1 MTEIID
7 EKTVLK
13 FNKNIL
19 KRYEHNLNGG
29 TMILYDVETEALWFG
44 NSASKELVEGI
55 DGGKNIK
62 EIYKELL
69 PLYEGKDMRDI
80 IESFNLIIE
89 DLFNK
94 NFLN

>member
-1 MTEIID
+1 MQHFAEI
-7 EKTVLK
+7 
-13 FNKNIL
+13 
-19 KRYEHNLNGG
+19 Y
-29 TMILYDVETEALWFG
+29 
-44 NSASKELVEGI
+44 
-55 DGGKNIK
+55 GKNIK